1 MPAPGASTEV
11 MRWRFH
17 QLSSIMLRALLLA
30 LCLMPAAQAAPTQLV
45 EESPV
50 TISEPEPGVILVDF
64 GRVAFGNI
72 MLRAAPG
79 ASGELTVHFGEASRE
94 GRIDREPP
102 GTVRYSAAQVV
113 LQGDAPVIV
122 DPPVNERNT
131 QQGGYKQPP
140 AILTP
145 QEWGVLLP
153 FRWVEIEGWNG
164 ELHPEQIT
172 RRAAYSASWDDN
184 AAAFE
189 SSDTLLNRI
198 WELSRYSIKAT
209 TFAGVYVDGDRERI
223 PYEADAYINQISHYY
238 TDNDL
243 QMSRDTFD
251 YLMQYATWPTEWASH
266 MVFMAYADWMQ
277 TGDIQ
282 WLQPRYEALKD
293 KLLLER
299 AGRDGLITSDWWQR
313 RKGDIVDWPPAERDG
328 YQLTH
333 VNTVVNAFHL
343 KTLQQMA
350 TLARALGLA
359 SDAADFEQTRD
370 KTYTAFQDTLFLPDE
385 GLYRD
390 GVGTDHVSLHANLFP
405 LAFGLVPQPDR
416 LAMADWLASRGMACS
431 VYAAQYL
438 LEGLFENGAGA
449 QAVALITAPGDRS
462 WRHMVDSGLTITSEA
477 WDMKYKPNQD
487 WNHAWGAAPAN
498 LLPRYVLGVEAG
510 APGWSVAR
518 IRPITSDLAYA
529 RGKVPTPHGP
539 VLVDWENGEHFTLE
553 LTLPKNVLAEVELPA
568 VPGTS
573 GVYMDGRPVTA
584 TRVDDR
590 WRLERKVL
598 GSVTLEVK

>member
-1 MPAPGASTEV
+1 MNSV
-11 MRWRFH
+11 
-17 QLSSIMLRALLLA
+17 MLRTLLMA
-30 LCLMPAAQAAPTQLV
+30 LCLIPVVQAAPVHLVDEPPVSITQ
-45 EESPV
+45 
-50 TISEPEPGVILVDF
+50 PEPGVILVDF

-72 MLRAAPG
+72 ILRAAPG
-79 ASGELTVHFGEASRE
+79 ASEKLTVHFGEASLE
-94 GRIDREPP
+94 GRINREPP
-102 GTVRYSAAQVV
+102 GTVRYSAVPVALVADDPIVV
-113 LQGDAPVIV
+113 S
-122 DPPVNERNT
+122 PPVNERNT

-145 QEWGVLLP
+145 QEWGVLQP

-164 ELHPEQIT
+164 ELGPEQIT
-172 RRAAYSASWDDN
+172 RRAAYSATWDDD

-189 SSDTLLNRI
+189 SSDTMLNRV

-282 WLQPRYEALKD
+282 WLQPRYDALKN

-313 RKGDIVDWPPAERDG
+313 RKGDLVDWPPAERDG
-328 YQLTH
+328 YQLTR

-343 KTLQQMA
+343 KSLQQMA
-350 TLARALGLA
+350 ELARALGL
-359 SDAADFEQTRD
+359 DADAESFEQTRQS
-370 KTYTAFQDTLFLPDE
+370 TYTAFQEKLFLPAA
-385 GLYRD
+385 GVYRD
-390 GVGTDHVSLHANLFP
+390 GIGTDHISLHANLFP
-405 LAFGLVPQPDR
+405 LAFDLVPQPDR
-416 LAMADWLASRGMACS
+416 AALADWLAGRGMACS

-438 LEGLFENGAGA
+438 LQGLFENGAGA
-449 QAVALITAPGDRS
+449 QAVELITAPGDRS
-462 WRHMVDSGLTITSEA
+462 WRHMIESGLTITSEA

-498 LLPRYVLGVEAG
+498 LLPRYVLGVEPG
-510 APGWSVAR
+510 APGWTVAR
-518 IRPITSDLAYA
+518 IRPITSNLAYA

-539 VLVDWENGEHFTLE
+539 VLVDWENGEQFTLE
-553 LTLPKNVLAEVELPA
+553 LTLPKNVLAAIELPA
-568 VPGTS
+568 VQGAS
-573 GVYMDGRPVTA
+573 GVYMNGQPVTA
-584 TRVDDR
+584 TLADGR
-590 WRLERKVL
+590 WVLDSKVI
-598 GSVTLEVK
+598 GSVTLQVK